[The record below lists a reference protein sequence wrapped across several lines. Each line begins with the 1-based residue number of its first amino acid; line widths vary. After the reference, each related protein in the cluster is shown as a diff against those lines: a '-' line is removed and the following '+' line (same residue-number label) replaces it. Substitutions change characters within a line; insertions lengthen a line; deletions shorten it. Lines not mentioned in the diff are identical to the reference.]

1 MPPRQVAVWLL
12 ENTMKNQEV
21 QLEQNRDPVTGE
33 PGSHPLGT
41 AVGSLTGAATGAI
54 AGVAGGALR
63 MAVGGVIGAIAG
75 AAVGHGIAEELDPTA
90 ENEHWEKNYK
100 LQPYY
105 NVTMISTITARLIGL
120 AMKVRVADRTFHL
133 KELKRNL
140 PVSGRNAKANPDW
153 TGTAPAPPPS
163 THATAGSVPP
173 RARPIVKSVCCIEN
187 N

>member
-54 AGVAGGALR
+54 AGVAGGAIR

-75 AAVGHGIAEELDPTA
+75 AAVGTESP
-90 ENEHWEKNYK
+90 
-100 LQPYY
+100 
-105 NVTMISTITARLIGL
+105 
-120 AMKVRVADRTFHL
+120 
-133 KELKRNL
+133 RN
-140 PVSGRNAKANPDW
+140 
-153 TGTAPAPPPS
+153 
-163 THATAGSVPP
+163 
-173 RARPIVKSVCCIEN
+173 
-187 N
+187 